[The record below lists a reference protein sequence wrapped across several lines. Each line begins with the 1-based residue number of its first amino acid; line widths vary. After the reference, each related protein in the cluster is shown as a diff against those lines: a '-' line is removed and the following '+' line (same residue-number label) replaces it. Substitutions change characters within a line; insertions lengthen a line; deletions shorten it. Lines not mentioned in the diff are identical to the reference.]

1 MAPFGVPV
9 PESENVTG
17 SAEVPVFS
25 ATTVTVPLVF
35 LNASKVRL
43 PSDVLSRS
51 ARRRDGRSR
60 LKLPNAHR
68 RPDGVTVEPL
78 ISTRPSLSPLLDGV
92 VEPHQ

>member
-43 PSDVLSRS
+43 PSDVLVPMRT
-51 ARRRDGRSR
+51 APGRTKS

-68 RPDGVTVEPL
+68 RPDGVTVEPF